1 MKARLGLVAGLL
13 AVGSLLLTACGGGTA
28 DEPPADQT
36 PYRVMI
42 SGGSDAG
49 AFTNQLKTGVAAAKA
64 ATEVVNA
71 AGGVN
76 GRKVE
81 LIESQDNAD
90 ATKALSNLRAQIA
103 KAKPDAYL
111 TAAGSGVSVA
121 VAGILQQNEII
132 FLDSGNAAETNKPST
147 NPYAFHLAA
156 PFKTVIESYL
166 PELQAKSYKKVGVLH
181 GNSAYAKQFGA
192 TATETYKAKG
202 YEVNAVEYDAKA
214 LDMIAQI
221 SALQAFKPDVVV
233 FNGYG
238 APVGYVLKGFT
249 KLGWNVP
256 LLGDTS
262 VTATPL
268 VTQLP
273 PDGMVGTPE
282 VANLK
287 LEIARSL
294 DAATASAATKKA
306 VEAMKAQGQ
315 IFGSLNNCFNYDAI
329 MLLAAAGNNAKSS
342 APKELTAALL
352 KPEVNANAGT
362 AVYPAYPYLADNHQP
377 QLSADS
383 HIFVAPSVMKDG
395 QVGHT
400 GN

>member
-1 MKARLGLVAGLL
+1 MKGRLGLVAGLV

-49 AFTNQLKTGVAAAKA
+49 AFTNQLTTGVLAAKA
-64 ATEVVNA
+64 AVQVVNA
-71 AGGVN
+71 AGGIN

-81 LIESQDNAD
+81 LIEGQDNAD
-90 ATKALSNLRAQIA
+90 AQKALSNLRAQIA

-121 VAGILQQNEII
+121 VAGILQQNDII
-132 FLDSGNAAETNKPST
+132 FLDSGNAVDTNKPST

-156 PFKTVIESYL
+156 PFKTVIEGYL
-166 PELQAKSYKKVGVLH
+166 PEFEAKSYKKIGILY
-181 GNSAYAKQFGA
+181 GNSSYAKQFGA
-192 TATETYKAKG
+192 TAAETYKAKG
-202 YEVNAVEYDAKA
+202 YEVNGVEYDAKA

-273 PDGMVGTPE
+273 PDGMVGTPD

-294 DAATASAATKKA
+294 DASKASDATKKA
-306 VEAMKAQGQ
+306 VETMKSLGQ
-315 IFGSLNNCFNYDAI
+315 IHGSLNNCFNYDAI
-329 MLLAAAGNNAKSS
+329 MLLAAAGNNAKST
-342 APKELTAALL
+342 AVKDVTAALL
-352 KPEVNANAGT
+352 KPEVNTKAGT
-362 AVYPAYPYLADNHQP
+362 AVYPGYPFTADNHQP
-377 QLSADS
+377 QLAADT
-383 HIFVAPSVMKDG
+383 HVFVAASVMKDG